1 MAYLQ
6 AEQTCVAADKPL
18 DQQVETI
25 WQMALASFSANK
37 ESIVLPLEYEK
48 LLSHDT
54 IEELKAR
61 LR

>member
-1 MAYLQ
+1 MAASQ
-6 AEQTCVAADKPL
+6 ADQTGVLAGKPI
-18 DQQVETI
+18 DHQVETI

-37 ESIVLPLEYEK
+37 DSIVLPLEYEK